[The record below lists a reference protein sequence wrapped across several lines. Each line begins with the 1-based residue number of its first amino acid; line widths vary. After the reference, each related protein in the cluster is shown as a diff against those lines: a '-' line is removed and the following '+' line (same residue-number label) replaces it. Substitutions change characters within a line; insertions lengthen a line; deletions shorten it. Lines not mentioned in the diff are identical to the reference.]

1 MKHNSKKSAGTNDAQ
16 GDTDNGRFASSPTA
30 AKPSVTSRISSDED
44 FDKYEIKSWHIT
56 MLQTVVVLNFLVLL
70 TLLILE
76 LTVPTKSQ
84 KRQSKSQTSTNK

>member
-1 MKHNSKKSAGTNDAQ
+1 MKPNSKSQAGT
-16 GDTDNGRFASSPTA
+16 TDGSSTKEDDLFVSHHN
-30 AKPSVTSRISSDED
+30 AKPNVTSRISSGNEFDE
-44 FDKYEIKSWHIT
+44 YEIKSYHIT

-84 KRQSKSQTSTNK
+84 KRQSKYQTSTNK

>member
-1 MKHNSKKSAGTNDAQ
+1 MKLNRKSQAGTAAD
-16 GDTDNGRFASSPTA
+16 SSTKDEITSVCQHN
-30 AKPSVTSRISSDED
+30 AKPNVTSRISSDND

-56 MLQTVVVLNFLVLL
+56 MYQTVVVLNFIVLL

-84 KRQSKSQTSTNK
+84 KRQLKSETSTNK